1 MRPDQF
7 VIALATSLALGA
19 AAQAAPVQ
27 LDPVQ
32 VGEDLAEKSE
42 DYGARDVERLVED
55 LTEAITERLERE
67 GHRIV
72 TDPAEIR
79 IAVTLEDAW
88 PNRPTRG
95 QLADQPGLSLRSISL
110 GGASVSAVL
119 YDETGAQM
127 GGIEYSW
134 RTHHISDS
142 VGLTTW
148 SDAERT
154 FDRFARNLAEQL
166 PDAPS

>member
-32 VGEDLAEKSE
+32 IGEDLAEKSE
-42 DYGARDVERLVED
+42 DYGARDVERLVEE

-67 GHRIV
+67 GHSIV
-72 TDPAEIR
+72 TGPAEIR
-79 IAVTLEDAW
+79 IAVTLENAW
-88 PNRPTRG
+88 PNRPTRE
-95 QLADQPGLSLRSISL
+95 QLADRPGLSLRSISL

-119 YDETGAQM
+119 YDESGAQT
-127 GGIEYSW
+127 GEIEYSW

-142 VGLTTW
+142 VGQTTW

-154 FDRFARNLAEQL
+154 FDRFARSLAEEL
-166 PDAPS
+166 PGDPS